1 MRSFN
6 LNILIFIF
14 SILFSKSNFIEYV
27 YDVEIKGLSLITGN
41 VGKCNF
47 KIYDISDEKQEMKI
61 ITKTTNLANFLYPYK
76 DEIKLIVDSKFSLL
90 SINQKISNSKKRLN
104 IFVDKIDKKIFRN
117 DKQLN
122 FYSDTLF
129 SPYSLIHYL
138 KQKSIKI
145 NEEYNYNIFDNRKIE
160 NINLKVTKT
169 EDIKVP
175 YGKYNCFH
183 IQPFHKKNL
192 IKNDGKI
199 ELWFTNDEEQI
210 PLKIILET
218 KIGTF
223 ILKLKEVKSK

>member
-1 MRSFN
+1 MKLFKSN
-6 LNILIFIF
+6 TLLFIF
-14 SILFSKSNFIEYV
+14 SIIFSNGNFIEYV
-27 YDVEIKGLSLITGN
+27 YDVEIKGLSIIAGN

-47 KIYDISDEKQEMKI
+47 KIYNISDNKQEMKI
-61 ITKTTNLANFLYPYK
+61 ITKTTNLAKFLYPYK
-76 DEIKLIVDSKFSLL
+76 DEIKLVVDNKFSLL
-90 SINQKISNSKKRLN
+90 SINQKISNTNKQLN

-117 DKQLN
+117 NKLLN

-129 SPYSLIHYL
+129 SPYSLVHYL
-138 KQKSIKI
+138 KQKTIKI

-160 NINLKVTKT
+160 NINFKVTKT

-175 YGKYNCFH
+175 YGIYNCFH
-183 IQPFHKKNL
+183 IQPFHNKNL

-199 ELWFTNDEEQI
+199 ELWFTNDKNQI

-223 ILKLKEVKSK
+223 ILKLNKIQSK